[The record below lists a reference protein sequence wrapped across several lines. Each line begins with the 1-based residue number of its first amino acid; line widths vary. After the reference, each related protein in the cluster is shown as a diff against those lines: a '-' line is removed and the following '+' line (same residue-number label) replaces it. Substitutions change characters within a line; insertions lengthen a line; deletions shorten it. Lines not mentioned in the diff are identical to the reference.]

1 MSTKKNNRRAER
13 IAQTPQLRAK
23 VLVRNDMIGAGKI
36 ELLRRI
42 GDTGSISAA
51 AKDMGLGYRRA
62 LFLIETTQRMFD
74 SPLLITERGGTSAGS
89 RLTPLGRAL
98 VERHGAFEDALADSA
113 AGFLDWLEQHQS
125 REPLTEPK
133 PETP

>member
-1 MSTKKNNRRAER
+1 MSIKKNNRRAER

-42 GDTGSISAA
+42 SETGSISAA

-62 LFLIETTQRMFD
+62 LFLLETTQRMFD
-74 SPLLITERGGTSAGS
+74 APLLITERGGNRAGS
-89 RLTPLGRAL
+89 RLTPLGLAL
-98 VERHGAFEDALADSA
+98 VERHRAFEQALEQSA
-113 AGFLDWLEQHQS
+113 AGFLDWLEAHQNQD
-125 REPLTEPK
+125 PLPDS
-133 PETP
+133 